1 MKTIGNLL
9 IAMCLGAA
17 SVSNADQPRELK
29 WDDLVIKLSAADNP
43 YAALPPEQLDWLI
56 DVAAARDRRARGN
69 AVAPELEANEKKALA
84 RLAEAKVDVDT
95 LLARRKEVSEKQRA
109 VAKAVNPELD
119 GKLVRMPGY
128 LLPLEFSGKQV
139 TEFLLVPWVGAC
151 IHTPPPPPN
160 QIVHVKADKPF
171 ELKGMFDAVWVT
183 GRMTASSAKKSVHIV
198 DGAAD
203 IDVGYAL
210 KASVVEAYTEKK

>member
-1 MKTIGNLL
+1 MKRVLL
-9 IAMCLGAA
+9 LLVFLCLPAYGQ
-17 SVSNADQPRELK
+17 QPRELK
-29 WDDLVIKLSAADNP
+29 WDDLAIKLSAEENP
-43 YAALPPEQLDWLI
+43 YAALPPQHLDWLI

-69 AVAPELEANEKKALA
+69 AVPPEIEKNEKTALA
-84 RLAEAKVDVDT
+84 KLAEAKVDVDG
-95 LLARRKEVSEKQRA
+95 LLARRKEVAEKQRA
-109 VAKAVNPELD
+109 AAKAVNPELD
-119 GKLVRMPGY
+119 GKLIRMPGY
-128 LLPLEFSGKQV
+128 LLPLEFSGKHV

-183 GRMTASSAKKSVHIV
+183 GYMSASSAKKSVHIV

-203 IDVGYAL
+203 VDVGYAL
-210 KASVVEAYTEKK
+210 KASVVEPYTEKK